1 MTNVKDRWALV
12 TGASRGVG
20 YLTALFMAS
29 RGCKLVLHSRDTS
42 HTEAVL
48 QEVRD
53 LGVEAFSVSAEL
65 SDPASVQLML
75 EKIKAE
81 IGHVDIILNNAA
93 VQIAYRTDWASTP
106 VADFTDSF
114 MINTIAPAMICYS
127 FLPEMIKRGFGRIVN
142 TTSGIR
148 NEPQQA
154 GYSASKAALDKFT
167 VDLAS
172 LVQGTDVMINLTDP
186 GWCRT
191 DLGGQLAPNPVE
203 SALPGV
209 VVGAFLDDRLSGR
222 IFSAQTFSDMD
233 LESAVHKARE
243 AKGDN
248 NE

>member
-20 YLTALFMAS
+20 YLTALFMAAK
-29 RGCKLVLHSRDTS
+29 GCKLVLHSRDAL

-48 QEVRD
+48 REVRD

-65 SDPASVQLML
+65 SDPASVQQML
-75 EKIKAE
+75 EKIKTE
-81 IGHVDIILNNAA
+81 IGHVDIIFNNAA

-106 VADFTDSF
+106 VTDFTDSF

-127 FLPEMIKRGFGRIVN
+127 FLPEMMKRGFGRIVN
-142 TTSGIR
+142 TTSGIQ
-148 NEPQQA
+148 NQPQQA
-154 GYSASKAALDKFT
+154 GYSASKAALDKLT
-167 VDLAS
+167 TDLAS
-172 LVQGTDVMINLTDP
+172 MVQGSDVMINLTDP

-191 DLGGQLAPNPVE
+191 DLGGELAPNSVE

-209 VVGAFLDDRLSGR
+209 VLGAFLEDGISGR
-222 IFSAQTFSDMD
+222 LLPAQNFSDMD
-233 LESAVHKARE
+233 LESAVQKVRD
-243 AKGDN
+243 AKGDI